1 MFAQARFWQ
10 SSPSPSKTIQATNA
24 PHLYHVV
31 HLPPSAITRSPFQFD
46 ATRGDLLQ
54 EAWDLPVYW
63 QIAYP
68 VMVAGS
74 FLLGILG
81 PAHPV
86 RWGLLVGLGQGVWSL
101 VVTAL
106 QKGVPNLLP
115 LGLIMF
121 AILSL
126 PCIAAAWIG
135 GWLGRR
141 IGS

>member
-1 MFAQARFWQ
+1 MSRL
-10 SSPSPSKTIQATNA
+10 TIALSIA
-24 PHLYHVV
+24 AVLVGVV
-31 HLPPSAITRSPFQFD
+31 AWEAAIPAGTRK
-46 ATRGDLLQ
+46 

-68 VMVAGS
+68 VMIVGS
-74 FLLGILG
+74 FILGILG

-101 VVTAL
+101 IVTSL
-106 QKGVPNLLP
+106 QKGISNLLP

-126 PCIAAAWIG
+126 PCIPAAWIDE
-135 GWLGRR
+135 WLRR
-141 IGS
+141 RLGL

>member
-1 MFAQARFWQ
+1 MPNPRPIRIALSVAA
-10 SSPSPSKTIQATNA
+10 I
-24 PHLYHVV
+24 LIGVV
-31 HLPPSAITRSPFQFD
+31 AWEAAIPAGTRK
-46 ATRGDLLQ
+46 
-54 EAWDLPVYW
+54 EAWDLPNYW

-74 FLLGILG
+74 FVLGILG

-86 RWGLLVGLGQGVWSL
+86 RWGLLVALGQGVWSL
-101 VVTAL
+101 IVTAI
-106 QKGVPNLLP
+106 QKGIPNLLP

-135 GWLGRR
+135 GWIGRR
-141 IGS
+141 LGQ